1 MESWRANEILKVLIC
16 VCVCYVRTPLM
27 LAVLGG
33 HVDAVSL
40 LLEREASVDTADNQ
54 GLTALHLGVCALTLN
69 YPSGT
74 AAVYLPPTLS
84 VLLPVNNI
92 SSIIT

>member
-1 MESWRANEILKVLIC
+1 
-16 VCVCYVRTPLM
+16 M

-54 GLTALHLGVCALTLN
+54 GLTALHLGVSALTLN

-74 AAVYLPPTLS
+74 AAVYLPPTPS
-84 VLLPVNNI
+84 VLLPVSNI